1 MFDTNVLTQA
11 ELEQAE
17 KKDRD
22 LKKDKLMKTGKAKV
36 FVHVTRKGVYNIRE
50 ALWLQEGLDAM
61 KITSLK
67 SKWMADIADDVEG
80 FNNGGE
86 ADIARILAKIDG
98 GIPQGKSEE

>member
-1 MFDTNVLTQA
+1 
-11 ELEQAE
+11 
-17 KKDRD
+17 
-22 LKKDKLMKTGKAKV
+22 
-36 FVHVTRKGVYNIRE
+36 
-50 ALWLQEGLDAM
+50 M